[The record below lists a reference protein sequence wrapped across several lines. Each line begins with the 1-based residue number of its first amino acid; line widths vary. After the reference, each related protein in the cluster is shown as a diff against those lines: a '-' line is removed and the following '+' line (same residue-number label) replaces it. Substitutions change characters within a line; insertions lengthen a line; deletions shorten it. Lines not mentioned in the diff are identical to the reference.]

1 MGEPRRLVTARTAPA
16 DTLVRPRRVERK
28 ARSMIWRTLWFL
40 SSVRYLLTVSA
51 VAAAFVAATAPIEA
65 FGAGVCPQFVTKYCV
80 YNSAKV
86 IFTAEINPCLA
97 KQKHWTIIYAGQC
110 RFRR

>member
-1 MGEPRRLVTARTAPA
+1 MAGTLAGNFPGHCAGRRAESMGEPRRLVTARTAPA

-86 IFTAEINPCLA
+86 IF
-97 KQKHWTIIYAGQC
+97 
-110 RFRR
+110 